1 MSTRVTLYDVLGV
14 RQDATEDEIRAA
26 FRQLTIKY
34 HPDRYPPDRRA
45 DAETRFQEITEAFNV
60 LGHPGSRDR
69 YDKELSLGTDEAKK
83 RDPREIAQRL
93 AARGAQ
99 EFKNGNLVEARE
111 HLELAIHH
119 DETNSRA
126 HYFLGM
132 TLLRLPDQQGPALRH
147 LDRAVQ
153 LEPDN
158 LAMKVE
164 TARAFEAN
172 GMALRARR
180 LAADVLA
187 VDRTNQRAGEI
198 LARLEKKEKQPSQSD
213 GGLLGRLKRRG

>member
-1 MSTRVTLYDVLGV
+1 MSTKVTLYDVLGV
-14 RQDATEDEIRAA
+14 RQDATEEQIRAA
-26 FRQLTIKY
+26 FRRLTIKY
-34 HPDRYPPDRRA
+34 HPDRYPPEKRPE
-45 DAETRFQEITEAFNV
+45 AEKRFQEITEAFNV
-60 LGHPGSRDR
+60 LARPESRDR

-93 AARGAQ
+93 AAKGAQ

-119 DETNSRA
+119 DDTNSRA
-126 HYFLGM
+126 HYFLGL
-132 TLLRLPDQQGPALRH
+132 TLLRLPGQQRAALRH

-164 TARAFEAN
+164 TARAFEAS
-172 GMALRARR
+172 GMTLRARR
-180 LAADVLA
+180 LAMDVLA
-187 VDRTNQRAGEI
+187 LDPNNQRAGEI
-198 LARLEKKEKQPSQSD
+198 LARLEEQAKQETPSG
-213 GGLLGRLKRRG
+213 GGLFGRLKGRG

>member
-14 RQDATEDEIRAA
+14 KQDASEDEIRAA
-26 FRQLTIKY
+26 FRKLTLKY
-34 HPDRYPPDRRA
+34 HPDRYSPDKRA
-45 DAETRFQEITEAFNV
+45 EAERRFQEITEAFNV
-60 LGHPGSRDR
+60 LSHPASRDK

-83 RDPREIAQRL
+83 RDPKEIAQRL
-93 AARGAQ
+93 AAKGAQ

-132 TLLRLPDQQGPALRH
+132 TLLRLPGQQRTALRH

-172 GMALRARR
+172 GMSLRARR

-187 VDRTNQRAGEI
+187 LDPANQRAAEI
-198 LARLEKKEKQPSQSD
+198 LARLEGAGNQSSQPE
-213 GGLLGRLKRRG
+213 GGLLGRLKRKG

>member
-14 RQDATEDEIRAA
+14 KQDASEDDIRAA
-26 FRQLTIKY
+26 FRKLTVKY
-34 HPDRYPPDRRA
+34 HPDRYPPEKRA
-45 DAETRFQEITEAFNV
+45 EAERRFQEITEAFNV
-60 LGHPGSRDR
+60 LSHPSSRDR
-69 YDKELSLGTDEAKK
+69 YDKELSLGTDESKK

-93 AARGAQ
+93 AAKGAQ
-99 EFKNGNLVEARE
+99 DFKNGNLVEARE

-132 TLLRLPDQQGPALRH
+132 TLLRLPDQQRTALRH

-164 TARAFEAN
+164 TARAFEAS
-172 GMALRARR
+172 GMTLRARR
-180 LAADVLA
+180 LVMDVLA
-187 VDRTNQRAGEI
+187 VDPTNQRAQEI
-198 LARLEKKEKQPSQSD
+198 LGRLGDENQPSQQAE

>member
-14 RQDATEDEIRAA
+14 KQDATEDEIRAA
-26 FRQLTIKY
+26 FRKLTIKY

-45 DAETRFQEITEAFNV
+45 DAEARFQEITEAFNV
-60 LGHPGSRDR
+60 LGHPASRDR
-69 YDKELSLGTDEAKK
+69 YDKELSLGTDESKK

-93 AARGAQ
+93 AAKGAQ

-164 TARAFEAN
+164 TARAFEAS

-180 LAADVLA
+180 LAADVLS
-187 VDRTNQRAGEI
+187 VDPTNQRAGEI
-198 LARLEKKEKQPSQSD
+198 LARLDEKGKQPSQSE
-213 GGLLGRLKRRG
+213 GGLLGRMKRRG